1 MNFETFPA
9 SSALVEQTAELFIE
23 TAADA
28 IRARGRFAA
37 ALAGGSTPRALYE
50 RLSRMPLDWQ
60 NIHLFWGDERCVPP
74 GHADS
79 NYRMTAESLL
89 DHIPIPPENIHRIL
103 GELSPAQAAE
113 SYEQELRA
121 FFGDSPRFDLVLL
134 GMGDDGHTASLFPGS
149 PALAE
154 FVRWAVA
161 VEHTTPP
168 LPLVSRVTL
177 TFGVFNAARRV
188 IFLVSGG
195 GKASRLAEIQ
205 RGDDYPAGRI
215 QPADGDLLWFL
226 DESAASLLKQ
236 A

>member
-9 SSALVEQTAELFIE
+9 SSTLVERAAEVFIE

-28 IRARGRFAA
+28 IRARGHFSV

-50 RLSRMPLDWQ
+50 HLARMPLDWQ
-60 NIHLFWGDERCVPP
+60 NLHFFWGDERCVPP
-74 GHADS
+74 GHVDS

-89 DHIPIPPENIHRIL
+89 HHIPIPPENIHRIL
-103 GELSPAQAAE
+103 GELPPAQAAA
-113 SYEQELRA
+113 SYEQELRT
-121 FFGDSPRFDLVLL
+121 FFGASPRFDLVLL

-149 PALAE
+149 PALTE
-154 FVRWAVA
+154 SVRWAVA

-177 TFGVFNAARRV
+177 TFEVFNAARLV
-188 IFLVSGG
+188 IFLVTGA

-205 RGDDYPAGRI
+205 GGCDYPTAHIR
-215 QPADGDLLWFL
+215 PANGDSLWLL